1 MGRVLGRGKTVTIK
15 KLILC
20 LLVAGLGWAWSG
32 AAQATVI
39 DLHFTGEIYPNTLGD
54 PAFAAGTTFFGDL
67 TYDLSAPNGSDDPSY
82 GVYTQGINFS
92 VNFIS
97 SGATATGAGQPSI
110 FVKNDFAV
118 TGSAIDSFNVGALLA
133 VTDSSLQS
141 ICASLTFVDSSH
153 TVFTSASL
161 PASFLLS
168 DFDPG
173 IQGKNLW
180 LFLSDQSQRSAI
192 GSITY
197 VTFYQTVPLPASILL
212 FGTALGGW
220 LVAGI
225 IRRSKRLL

>member
-1 MGRVLGRGKTVTIK
+1 MIK
-15 KLILC
+15 KLIFC

-39 DLHFTGEIYPNTLGD
+39 DLYFMGQIEPNTLGD
-54 PAFAAGTTFFGDL
+54 PAFAAGTTFTGDL
-67 TYDLSAPNGSDDPSY
+67 TYSLATDVPADPNY
-82 GVYTQGINFS
+82 GTYYGTGFY

-97 SGATATGAGQPSI
+97 GAKATCVGQPSI

-118 TGSAIDSFNVGALLA
+118 SGSPIDSFNVGALFA
-133 VTDSSLQS
+133 VTGSSLQS

-173 IQGKNLW
+173 IQGKNLL
-180 LFLSDQSQRSAI
+180 LFLCDNYQKSAI
-192 GSITY
+192 CSITY

-220 LVAGI
+220 LLAGI

>member
-1 MGRVLGRGKTVTIK
+1 MIK

-32 AAQATVI
+32 DAQATEVT
-39 DLHFTGEIYPNTLGD
+39 LQFRGEIILSTLGD
-54 PAFAAGTTFFGDL
+54 PAFAQGTLFTGLL

-92 VNFIS
+92 VNFIPT
-97 SGATATGAGQPSI
+97 GPTATGVGQPSI

-118 TGSAIDSFNVGALLA
+118 TGSLIDSFTVDADFA
-133 VTDSSLQS
+133 VTGSSLQS
-141 ICASLTFVDSSH
+141 ICASLTFLDSSH

-180 LFLSDQSQRSAI
+180 LFLCDQSQKSAI
-192 GSITY
+192 ASITY

-220 LVAGI
+220 LVAGT